1 MKIENT
7 EEILKLKEIVEEL
20 CKKHY
25 LTIEIAEENYFRIFT
40 DQSSGITLFLQLDEN
55 YNLSFY
61 FLQRTYDVF
70 YTGDRSDAHVIL
82 SLMFT
87 SFLRFYKTGISCE
100 QFDIG
105 HPVVPDEI
113 WGRYLVPIQVPILY
127 GISTAEQLFKVVEEI
142 IIMVAFWRE
151 SLWYFAGCPC
161 DKCMKVGNIDNS
173 NYKYSLEDVEALFS
187 DLHNI
192 SSRNNYGDRER
203 PEWVYFYDIEEE
215 VTMIKSSSLAKF
227 LNSTLDLC
235 TDKTESMKGENGT
248 FVLSD
253 NIKNFVH
260 DDTKS
265 EMDEYFKIINKN
277 GKLKGYQVIP
287 MENMVVTVMEDYVIA
302 LGRICGFDEYKK
314 ERELIRQRHNRESE
328 LLFPISQFVWKEK
341 VCPDQFELLVK
352 ALLEREPNVKSVRRP
367 APINQGDKGRDLII
381 EWNVINEYMSDTTPP
396 KKLIKVVGQCK
407 SGKSTI
413 GKGKVLDMRDTVET
427 HNSQGFFLAVNTQ
440 ISSALTEK
448 LESLQSKGIWTS
460 WWNRDDIEMRLSKN
474 QDLIP
479 KFPNVLTSKDH
490 IKFVDRDD

>member
-1 MKIENT
+1 MVNK
-7 EEILKLKEIVEEL
+7 EEIIDLEKIVQKECDEYSLTLEESHDNNF
-20 CKKHY
+20 KIY
-25 LTIEIAEENYFRIFT
+25 T

-55 YNLSFY
+55 HNLSFY

-87 SFLRFYKTGISCE
+87 AFLRFYKSGISCE

-113 WGRYLVPIQVPILY
+113 WGRYLIPVQAPILH
-127 GISTAEQLFKVVEEI
+127 GISTAKQLFEVVKEI
-142 IIMVAFWRE
+142 IKMVAFWRE

-161 DKCMKVGNIDNS
+161 DKCMTAGNIDNS
-173 NYKYSLEDVEALFS
+173 NYKYSFEDVEDIFS
-187 DLHNI
+187 HLHSI
-192 SSRNNYGDRER
+192 SSRNNYRDRER

-227 LNSTLDLC
+227 LYATLDLC
-235 TDKTESMKGENGT
+235 IDKTEQLKGQNGT

-260 DDTKS
+260 DDTRF
-265 EMDEYFKIINKN
+265 ELDEYFNIINKE
-277 GKLKGYQVIP
+277 GKLKGYPVIP
-287 MENMVVTVMEDYVIA
+287 MENMVVTVMEDYIIA
-302 LGRICGFDEYKK
+302 LGRICGFEEYKK
-314 ERELIRQRHNRESE
+314 ERELIRERHNRESE
-328 LLFPISQFVWKEK
+328 LLFPIAQFLWKEE

-396 KKLIKVVGQCK
+396 RKLIKVVGQCK

-413 GKGKVLDMRDTVET
+413 GKGKVLDIRDTVET

-440 ISSALTEK
+440 ISAALTEK
-448 LESLQSKGIWTS
+448 LESLLSQGIWTS

-479 KFPNVLTSKDH
+479 MFPNVLTSKDQV
-490 IKFVDRDD
+490 KFVDRED

>member
-1 MKIENT
+1 
-7 EEILKLKEIVEEL
+7 
-20 CKKHY
+20 
-25 LTIEIAEENYFRIFT
+25 
-40 DQSSGITLFLQLDEN
+40 
-55 YNLSFY
+55 
-61 FLQRTYDVF
+61 
-70 YTGDRSDAHVIL
+70 
-82 SLMFT
+82 MFT

-113 WGRYLVPIQVPILY
+113 WGRYLVPVQVPILH
-127 GISTAEQLFKVVEEI
+127 GISTAEQLFEVVKEI
-142 IIMVAFWRE
+142 IKMVAFWRE

-161 DKCMKVGNIDNS
+161 DKCMTAGNIDNS
-173 NYKYSLEDVEALFS
+173 NYKYSFEDVEDIFS
-187 DLHNI
+187 HLHSI
-192 SSRNNYGDRER
+192 SSRNNYRDRER

-227 LNSTLDLC
+227 LYATLDLC
-235 TDKTESMKGENGT
+235 TDKTEQLKGQNGT

-260 DDTKS
+260 DETKS
-265 EMDEYFKIINKN
+265 EMDEYFKKINEN
-277 GKLKGYQVIP
+277 GKLKGYPVIP
-287 MENMVVTVMEDYVIA
+287 MENMVVTVMEDYIIA

-328 LLFPISQFVWKEK
+328 LLFPISQFIWKEK

-427 HNSQGFFLAVNTQ
+427 HNSQGFFL
-440 ISSALTEK
+440 
-448 LESLQSKGIWTS
+448 SLI
-460 WWNRDDIEMRLSKN
+460 
-474 QDLIP
+474 
-479 KFPNVLTSKDH
+479 H
-490 IKFVDRDD
+490 I

>member
-1 MKIENT
+1 MKIENA
-7 EEILKLKEIVEEL
+7 EEIQELKAIVEKL
-20 CKKHY
+20 CKKHH
-25 LTIEIAEENYFRIFT
+25 LIIQIAEDNYFKIFT

-55 YNLSFY
+55 QNLSFY

-87 SFLRFYKTGISCE
+87 SFLRFYKSGISCE
-100 QFDIG
+100 QFDIA

-113 WGRYLVPIQVPILY
+113 WGRYLVPIQVPILH
-127 GISTAEQLFKVVEEI
+127 GISTAKQLIEVVTEI
-142 IIMVAFWRE
+142 IEMVAFWRE
-151 SLWYFAGCPC
+151 SLWYFTGCPC
-161 DKCMKVGNIDNS
+161 DKCMKAENLNNS
-173 NYKYSLEDVEALFS
+173 NYKYSLEDIEDLFS
-187 DLHNI
+187 DLHSI

-227 LNSTLDLC
+227 LNATLQLR
-235 TDKTESMKGENGT
+235 TDKTEQLKGQNGT

-253 NIKNFVH
+253 SIKNFVH
-260 DDTKS
+260 DDTNS
-265 EMDEYFKIINKN
+265 EMDEYFKKVNTN
-277 GKLKGYQVIP
+277 GKLKGYPVIP
-287 MENMVVTVMEDYVIA
+287 MENMIVTVMDDYIIA
-302 LGRICGFDEYKK
+302 LGRICGFEEYKK

-328 LLFPISQFVWKEK
+328 LLFPIPQFKWKEK

-381 EWNVINEYMSDTTPP
+381 EWNVINEYMSDTAPP
-396 KKLIKVVGQCK
+396 RILIKVVGQCK
-407 SGKSTI
+407 SGTSTI
-413 GKGKVLDMRDTVET
+413 GKGKVLDIRDTVET
-427 HNSQGFFLAVNTQ
+427 HDSQGFFLAVNTQ
-440 ISSALTEK
+440 ISAPLTEK
-448 LESLQSKGIWTS
+448 LESLKSKGLWVS

-479 KFPNVLTSKDH
+479 NFPKVITSRDKV
-490 IKFVDRDD
+490 KFVNKED

>member
-20 CKKHY
+20 CKKHH

-40 DQSSGITLFLQLDEN
+40 DQSSGITLFLQLDEC
-55 YNLSFY
+55 YNLSFH
-61 FLQRTYDVF
+61 FLQRTHDVF
-70 YTGDRSDAHVIL
+70 YSGDRSDAHVIL

-87 SFLRFYKTGISCE
+87 SFLRFYKAGISCA
-100 QFDIG
+100 QFDIA

-113 WGRYLVPIQVPILY
+113 WGRYLVPVQTPILH
-127 GISTAEQLFKVVEEI
+127 GILTAEHLFEVVEEI
-142 IIMVAFWRE
+142 IIMVAIWRE

-161 DKCMKVGNIDNS
+161 DKCIKAENINNS
-173 NYKYSLEDVEALFS
+173 NYTYSLEDIEALFS
-187 DLHNI
+187 DLHSI
-192 SSRNNYGDRER
+192 SSRNNYGERER

-215 VTMIKSSSLAKF
+215 VTMIKSSSLSKF
-227 LNSTLDLC
+227 LTTVRDWS
-235 TDKTESMKGENGT
+235 TDKTEQLTGENGT

-253 NIKNFVH
+253 NIKNFVQ

-265 EMDEYFKIINKN
+265 EMDEYFKKINKN
-277 GKLKGYQVIP
+277 SKLKEYPVIP
-287 MENMVVTVMEDYVIA
+287 MENMLVAVMEDYVIA

-328 LLFPISQFVWKEK
+328 LLFPISQFIWKEK

-352 ALLEREPNVKSVRRP
+352 ALLEREPEVKSVRRP

-381 EWNVINEYMSDTTPP
+381 EWNVINEYMSDITPP

-413 GKGKVLDMRDTVET
+413 GKGKVLDIRDTVES

-440 ISSALTEK
+440 VSSALTEK
-448 LESLQSKGIWTS
+448 LESLKSKGIWTS

-479 KFPNVLTSKDH
+479 LFPSVITSKDQ
-490 IKFVDRDD
+490 IKFVAKNG

>member
-1 MKIENT
+1 MKIEDT
-7 EEILKLKEIVEEL
+7 EEIHKLKEIVEEL
-20 CKKHY
+20 CEKY
-25 LTIEIAEENYFRIFT
+25 RLTIEIAEDNYFKIFT

-55 YNLSFY
+55 QNLSFY

-100 QFDIG
+100 QFDIA

-113 WGRYLVPIQVPILY
+113 WGRYLVPVQVPILH
-127 GISTAEQLFKVVEEI
+127 GISTAKQLIEVITEI
-142 IIMVAFWRE
+142 IEMVAFWRE
-151 SLWYFAGCPC
+151 SLWYFSGCPC
-161 DKCMKVGNIDNS
+161 DKCLKAENIDNS

-187 DLHNI
+187 DLHSI

-203 PEWVYFYDIEEE
+203 PEWVYFYDIEVE

-227 LNSTLDLC
+227 LSATLDLC
-235 TDKTESMKGENGT
+235 ADKTEQLKGQNGT

-260 DDTKS
+260 DDTRF
-265 EMDEYFKIINKN
+265 ELDEYFNIINKD
-277 GKLKGYQVIP
+277 GKLKGYPVIP
-287 MENMVVTVMEDYVIA
+287 MENMVVTVMEDYIIA
-302 LGRICGFDEYKK
+302 LGRICGFEEYKK
-314 ERELIRQRHNRESE
+314 EKELIRQRHNRESE
-328 LLFPISQFVWKEK
+328 LLFPISQFKWKEK
-341 VCPDQFELLVK
+341 VCPEQFELLVK
-352 ALLEREPNVKSVRRP
+352 ALLEREPSVKSVRRP
-367 APINQGDKGRDLII
+367 APVNQGDKGRDLII
-381 EWNVINEYMSDTTPP
+381 EWNVINEYMSDITPP

-413 GKGKVLDMRDTVET
+413 GKGKVMDIRDTVET
-427 HNSQGFFLAVNTQ
+427 HDSQGFFLAVNTQ
-440 ISSALTEK
+440 ISAPLTEK
-448 LESLQSKGIWTS
+448 LESLQSKGIWTF

-479 KFPNVLTSKDH
+479 MFPNVLTSKDH
-490 IKFVDRDD
+490 IKFVDRED